1 MKRTSIVAGIIALLA
16 MTTLIAGCGGGSGS
30 SKTLT
35 IGVAVDRPGISMK
48 NADGTITGFDADTA
62 RFIAKELGVD
72 EDNITWVE
80 TPTPQRETMLQNR
93 QVDYIVSAYS
103 ITDARK
109 EKVDFAGPYFV
120 AGQSLLVRKDDDTIT
135 GPTSLNGNKK
145 LCAPAG
151 STPAQNIKKKY
162 SRDVQLQQY
171 DTLAA
176 CVEALKNGA
185 VDAVTTDDAVLAG
198 YAARSAGQLKL
209 AGAPFSNEL
218 YGVGVHKGNDN
229 LREKINDALQK
240 YIDSGAWKA
249 SFDRNLG
256 PSGYPAPTP
265 PQIDRYTRSDS
276 AAADSSSRVSSYG
289 GQMVSAFGVT
299 IKLTVFSAIL
309 ALVLGIVLATLRVS
323 PMATMRK
330 AAGTYVEVVRNTPLT
345 LIILFM
351 SFGLAQTLGITLVSG
366 NSSTSLAD
374 SAFRLSV
381 LGLGAY
387 TATFVCEALRSGI
400 NTVPHGQA
408 EAARALG
415 MSFTQSMTIVILPQ
429 AFRAVIATLGSILIA
444 LTKNSTIASVIGVA
458 EAALLMKEM
467 IENTAAVLAVGA
479 MFAIGF
485 LILTIPT
492 GLLFGFLAKRF
503 AIQ

>member
-1 MKRTSIVAGIIALLA
+1 
-16 MTTLIAGCGGGSGS
+16 
-30 SKTLT
+30 
-35 IGVAVDRPGISMK
+35 
-48 NADGTITGFDADTA
+48 
-62 RFIAKELGVD
+62 
-72 EDNITWVE
+72 
-80 TPTPQRETMLQNR
+80 
-93 QVDYIVSAYS
+93 
-103 ITDARK
+103 
-109 EKVDFAGPYFV
+109 
-120 AGQSLLVRKDDDTIT
+120 
-135 GPTSLNGNKK
+135 
-145 LCAPAG
+145 
-151 STPAQNIKKKY
+151 
-162 SRDVQLQQY
+162 
-171 DTLAA
+171 
-176 CVEALKNGA
+176 
-185 VDAVTTDDAVLAG
+185 
-198 YAARSAGQLKL
+198 
-209 AGAPFSNEL
+209 
-218 YGVGVHKGNDN
+218 
-229 LREKINDALQK
+229 
-240 YIDSGAWKA
+240 
-249 SFDRNLG
+249 
-256 PSGYPAPTP
+256 
-265 PQIDRYTRSDS
+265 
-276 AAADSSSRVSSYG
+276 
-289 GQMVSAFGVT
+289 MVSAFGVT

-429 AFRAVIATLGSILIA
+429 AFRAVIAPLGSILIA